1 MKHASALALLVLG
14 GNESPSKA
22 DIEKFMK
29 KAGVTSDS
37 DELDKLVAAN
47 KDKKFHE

>member
-1 MKHASALALLVLG
+1 MKHVAAYALLVLG
-14 GNESPSKA
+14 GKETPSKA
-22 DIEKFMK
+22 DVEKFMK

-37 DELDKLVAAN
+37 DELDKLIESQ